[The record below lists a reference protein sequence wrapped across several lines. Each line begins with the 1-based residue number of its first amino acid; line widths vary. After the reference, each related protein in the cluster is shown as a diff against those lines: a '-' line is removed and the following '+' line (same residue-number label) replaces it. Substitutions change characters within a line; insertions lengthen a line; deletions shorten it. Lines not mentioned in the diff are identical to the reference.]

1 MLESNESIGQRSE
14 RNREEEVSFSDFL
27 ELHGKTALVVDDSP
41 DNRLL
46 MVRILSWLGMNVEFA
61 EDGQEGIEK
70 AREMHPDMILMDLMM
85 PGVDGFQ
92 ATEQIRASGFHG
104 PIIALTAWVDPE
116 IRKRCLK
123 RGFDDYQAKPVN
135 RVRLIHSISQ
145 LISTADGGSGSM
157 H

>member
-1 MLESNESIGQRSE
+1 MFE
-14 RNREEEVSFSDFL
+14 RNDSFGGQKQERSQEDVSFSDFL
-27 ELHGKTALVVDDSP
+27 ELHGKCALVVDDSP

-46 MVRILSWLGMNVEFA
+46 MVRILSWLGMEVEFA

-70 AREMHPDMILMDLMM
+70 CRELQPDMILMDLMM

-92 ATEQIRASGFHG
+92 ATEQIRASGYHG

-145 LISTADGGSGSM
+145 LIASSEGNAGSM

>member
-1 MLESNESIGQRSE
+1 MFESNDSWAERERHMSE
-14 RNREEEVSFSDFL
+14 DASFSDFL

-46 MVRILSWLGMNVEFA
+46 MVRILSWLGMEVEFA

-70 AREMHPDMILMDLMM
+70 AREIQPDMILMDLMM

-92 ATEQIRASGFHG
+92 ATEQIRASGYHG

-145 LISTADGGSGSM
+145 LIASSDAGAGSM

>member
-1 MLESNESIGQRSE
+1 MFENNEPLREKSE
-14 RNREEEVSFSDFL
+14 RRLEEGSFNDFL
-27 ELHGKTALVVDDSP
+27 ELHGKCALVVDDSP
-41 DNRLL
+41 DNRML
-46 MVRILSWLGMNVEFA
+46 MIRILRWLGMEVEFA
-61 EDGQEGIEK
+61 EDGQEGVEK
-70 AREMHPDMILMDLMM
+70 ARELQPDMILMDLMM

-92 ATEQIRASGFHG
+92 ATEQIRAAGYHG

-145 LISTADGGSGSM
+145 LIATSEGDPGSL